1 MGRFL
6 RALGA
11 GARGMAQGVSS
22 SFGPSRFTV
31 AGIPVRCTHCDGV
44 TFDLRH
50 ALLNTGGMTFLRLD
64 WANRQAAVL
73 VCSSCSAA
81 HWFLEEPERVLLNG

>member
-11 GARGMAQGVSS
+11 GARGVASGMTQTFEPCG
-22 SFGPSRFTV
+22 FTV
-31 AGIPVRCTHCDGV
+31 AGIPVRCTHCGGV

-73 VCSSCSAA
+73 VCASCSAA
-81 HWFLEEPERVLLNG
+81 HWFLEDPERVL